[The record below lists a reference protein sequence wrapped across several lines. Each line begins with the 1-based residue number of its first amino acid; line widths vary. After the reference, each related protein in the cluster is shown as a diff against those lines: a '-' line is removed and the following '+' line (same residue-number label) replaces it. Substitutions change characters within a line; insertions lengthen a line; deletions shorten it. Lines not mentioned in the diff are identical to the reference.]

1 MLSNIVRVLFFHDN
15 RYLGTSPMLRNPHF
29 YQYVLTKCQDTFFP
43 FLVGIFCFPLCPIS
57 VSECGK
63 PHIDSEHTSLDKQKR
78 RQGGGTPRVR
88 RRRRRECTNP
98 EIEASIRD
106 HFLDSKEYTYT
117 LSVHYVSKL

>member
-1 MLSNIVRVLFFHDN
+1 MNAVQHIVRVLFFHN

-63 PHIDSEHTSLDKQKR
+63 PHIDSEHTSVDKQKR
-78 RQGGGTPRVR
+78 RQGGGTPRV

-106 HFLDSKEYTYT
+106 HFLDSSIHIVCLCTMFQNCK
-117 LSVHYVSKL
+117 

>member
-1 MLSNIVRVLFFHDN
+1 MH
-15 RYLGTSPMLRNPHF
+15 RNPHF

-78 RQGGGTPRVR
+78 RQGGVEHH
-88 RRRRRECTNP
+88 ECEEEEEEENAQ
-98 EIEASIRD
+98 ILR
-106 HFLDSKEYTYT
+106 
-117 LSVHYVSKL
+117 